1 MMTLEKMG
9 VITTHLTSAVIAVQ
23 AHPLLYTSQLTPCA
37 CLQEQKQKQREREYE
52 KKREQK
58 ARDRQLYYMRH
69 TRDYETLELP
79 VGASRADVKAAYRK
93 LAKVRSWMIA
103 RSWSYIATAEQSTP
117 NCFTINRLSHVCI
130 QVIAIESLCAKI
142 HAGHPPCLYW
152 GVAAG
157 DQSGMLVCCES

>member
-1 MMTLEKMG
+1 MTLEKMG
-9 VITTHLTSAVIAVQ
+9 VNKTHLTSAVTAVQ
-23 AHPLLYTSQLTPCA
+23 PHPLLYTSQLTPCA

-93 LAKVRSWMIA
+93 LAKVR
-103 RSWSYIATAEQSTP
+103 
-117 NCFTINRLSHVCI
+117 N
-130 QVIAIESLCAKI
+130 
-142 HAGHPPCLYW
+142 
-152 GVAAG
+152 
-157 DQSGMLVCCES
+157 

>member
-1 MMTLEKMG
+1 MQSQFHIHCL
-9 VITTHLTSAVIAVQ
+9 VIELTTCPTIAFDDDDTGKDGCDQDTSDICS
-23 AHPLLYTSQLTPCA
+23 HCSPLLYTSQLTPCA

-93 LAKVRSWMIA
+93 LAKVRDWMIA
-103 RSWSYIATAEQSTP
+103 RSWSYIRAVNSQTVSPST
-117 NCFTINRLSHVCI
+117 S
-130 QVIAIESLCAKI
+130 
-142 HAGHPPCLYW
+142 CLMS
-152 GVAAG
+152 VFR
-157 DQSGMLVCCES
+157 

>member
-9 VITTHLTSAVIAVQ
+9 VIKTHLTSAVIAVQ
-23 AHPLLYTSQLTPCA
+23 AHPLLQTSQLTPCA

-103 RSWSYIATAEQSTP
+103 TSWSYIATAEQSTP
-117 NCFTINRLSHVCI
+117 NSFTRLSHVYI
-130 QVIAIESLCAKI
+130 QVIAIESLCEKI
-142 HAGHPPCLYW
+142 HAGHPPCLQW
-152 GVAAG
+152 GVAFR